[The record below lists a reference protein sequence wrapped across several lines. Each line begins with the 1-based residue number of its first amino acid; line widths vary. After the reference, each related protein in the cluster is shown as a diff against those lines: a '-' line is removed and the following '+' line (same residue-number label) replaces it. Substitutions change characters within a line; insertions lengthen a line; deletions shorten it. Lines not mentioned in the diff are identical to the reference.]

1 MYLRVEQLQL
11 ISFIRRQLLLA
22 STFVWDMS
30 VTYLGKENHLL
41 SSLFYHFLPESKRK
55 SRRML
60 YMQLQGMI
68 MSPFNLKIEWDTTLL
83 DDYGRTQF
91 VRQYTNEL
99 NEWLDFLKA
108 FEYETCPPNSR
119 N

>member
-1 MYLRVEQLQL
+1 SATGCLD
-11 ISFIRRQLLLA
+11 LL
-22 STFVWDMS
+22 S
-30 VTYLGKENHLL
+30 VTSEGPFFFQAEDGIRGRNVTGVQTCALPIY
-41 SSLFYHFLPESKRK
+41 FLPESKRK

-108 FEYETCPPNSR
+108 FEYET
-119 N
+119 